1 MNKRTFLIVVSDQQE
16 GTEDALE
23 TTESYVTAFR
33 DALTDL
39 AIEVHEVREV
49 SEPLTCLARTSV

>member
-16 GTEDALE
+16 GTEDALD
-23 TTESYVTAFR
+23 TIESYVTAFR
-33 DALTDL
+33 DALFDL

-49 SEPLTCLARTSV
+49 SEPLAGVARVSV